1 MTAECGLYMLQ
12 HHKRISCCDVRFNLR
27 QTKNKVKFKKKK
39 RNNQQRTSDV
49 KKPFRKLLPKHR
61 NRTVTRKCE
70 QRSERTIRSSVQE
83 IMACSLTSGREVHE
97 AGDNIQSAAAIMSHI
112 KLRKA
117 PCVRLRHCLSLEE
130 MLISHWL
137 LWDPGVVKMINLR
150 LKRPALPLR

>member
-12 HHKRISCCDVRFNLR
+12 HHKRISRCDVRFSLR
-27 QTKNKVKFKKKK
+27 QTKNKFKFKKKK
-39 RNNQQRTSDV
+39 EKEKINKEPATSR
-49 KKPFRKLLPKHR
+49 KPFRKLLPKHR

-97 AGDNIQSAAAIMSHI
+97 AGDNIQSAVATMSHI

-117 PCVRLRHCLSLEE
+117 PCVRLRPCLQLQE
-130 MLISHWL
+130 MLIFPWL
-137 LWDPGVVKMINLR
+137 L
-150 LKRPALPLR
+150 